1 MPFGIDFSVDLSI
14 QLTHDLSQS
23 DKSEMRLLFESV
35 FEKSCPPDIFD
46 RKYAQS
52 CLGYSWH
59 ALLRR
64 EGRIVGAYSAIP
76 VRYRYYGNDAMFAIG
91 VDLMVAK
98 HFRGQLRS
106 IKEMIEGLHS
116 SLAAAGVAF
125 LFGCAREEMRPF
137 HEKISNWR
145 LIGKISYHIAPLG
158 ASQLGLAAVPAKV
171 LLRGWNR
178 IRQAT
183 KMARPTPA
191 VEKICDSGFLK
202 YRYNI
207 FPVDYRVVRGTMD
220 VTGWYLTE
228 PYYPIEG
235 VPDGV
240 RFGILIDVTPF
251 SRRAFDEVIGLIASR
266 EPELDY
272 LAYQGFL
279 PFQPVNTICVP
290 ERFERKA
297 WYAMGRI
304 LRPDFVD
311 DRIFDI
317 RCWNLNLSNG
327 DLV

>member
-1 MPFGIDFSVDLSI
+1 MIIAVDLSI
-14 QLTHDLSQS
+14 QLTHELSQS

-35 FEKSCPPDIFD
+35 FEKSFPPDLFD
-46 RKYAQS
+46 RKYLQS

-64 EGRIVGAYSAIP
+64 DGRIVGAYSAIP
-76 VRYRYYGNDAMFAIG
+76 VRYRFYGNEAMFAIG

-98 HFRGQLRS
+98 NSRGRLSS
-106 IKEMIEGLHS
+106 IKDMIEGLHS

-125 LFGCAREEMRPF
+125 VFGCAREEMRPF
-137 HEKISNWR
+137 HEKVSNWR
-145 LIGKISYHIAPLG
+145 SLGKVPYQIALLR

-171 LLRGWNR
+171 LLRGWNGL
-178 IRQAT
+178 RQ
-183 KMARPTPA
+183 MAEWIHPA
-191 VEKICDSGFLK
+191 GSPKIEKICDAGFLK

-207 FPVDYRVVRGTMD
+207 FPVDYRVVHGAADT
-220 VTGWYLTE
+220 TGWYLTD

-235 VPDGV
+235 TPKGV
-240 RFGILIDVTPF
+240 RFGLLVDVTPF
-251 SRRAFDEVIGLIASR
+251 SRKAFDEAIGLIAAR
-266 EPELDY
+266 EPGLDY

-279 PFQPVNTICVP
+279 PFQPANTITVP

-304 LRPDFVD
+304 LQSDVID
-311 DRIFDI
+311 ERIFDI
-317 RCWNLNLSNG
+317 RAWNLNLSNG

>member
-1 MPFGIDFSVDLSI
+1 VDLSI

-23 DKSEMRLLFESV
+23 DKSEIRLLFESV
-35 FEKSCPPDIFD
+35 FEKSFPPDVFD

-76 VRYRYYGNDAMFAIG
+76 IRYRFYGNDVMFAIG

-98 HFRGQLRS
+98 HSRGHLRS

-125 LFGCAREEMRPF
+125 IFGCAREEMRPF
-137 HEKISNWR
+137 HEKVSNWR
-145 LIGKISYHIAPLG
+145 LIAKVPYHIAPLR
-158 ASQLGLAAVPAKV
+158 ASQLGFAAGPVKV

-178 IRQAT
+178 IRQTAELIH
-183 KMARPTPA
+183 PIGSPNI
-191 VEKICDSGFLK
+191 EKICDTGFLQ

-207 FPVDYRVVRGTMD
+207 FPAHYRVVRGTMD
-220 VTGWYLTE
+220 TKGWYLTD

-240 RFGILIDVTPF
+240 RFGILMDVTPF
-251 SRRAFDEVIGLIASR
+251 SRRAFDEAIGLIAAR

-279 PFQPVNTICVP
+279 PFQPVNIIRVP

-297 WYAMGRI
+297 WYALGRV